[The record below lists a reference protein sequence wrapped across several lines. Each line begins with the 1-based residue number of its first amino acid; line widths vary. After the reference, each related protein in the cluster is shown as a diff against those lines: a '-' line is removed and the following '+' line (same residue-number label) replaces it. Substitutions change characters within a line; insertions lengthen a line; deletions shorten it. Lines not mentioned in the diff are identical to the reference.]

1 MLQQNSHFQCFCHC
15 SDVDAR
21 MQDTWSRMLVKL
33 LSFRDGNKW
42 LKYIPMTKKIF
53 ISSYNLNFLR
63 SSMSYLNKS
72 NHKPKKNLLVWSS
85 IHDEIISENEMDK
98 IHWWCCKVKSSSE
111 VKGNYLHLSMILV

>member
-1 MLQQNSHFQCFCHC
+1 MFEDLGFCK
-15 SDVDAR
+15 SDE
-21 MQDTWSRMLVKL
+21 
-33 LSFRDGNKW
+33 
-42 LKYIPMTKKIF
+42 IF